1 MDKRT
6 DLRERLIALAE
17 GEPTVESLV
26 AIDEDSFVLLFASG
40 IEVEIED
47 LADSPLVALTSMIG
61 TPGDSERLRV
71 YEAALIYGLLWR
83 DNGGVHMALTGQQG
97 AMVQLAEIPALD
109 MTLGDLAAV
118 VRNFS
123 EKALIWRGF
132 LASGMPGDQPSGFLE
147 QELRA

>member
-71 YEAALIYGLLWR
+71 YEAALTTGCC
-83 DNGGVHMALTGQQG
+83 GATMAG
-97 AMVQLAEIPALD
+97 
-109 MTLGDLAAV
+109 
-118 VRNFS
+118 S
-123 EKALIWRGF
+123 IWR
-132 LASGMPGDQPSGFLE
+132 SPGS
-147 QELRA
+147 RARWSSSPRFRRST